1 MSQVFDLL
9 AITPMISALYKPHLQ
24 RPHFDTRVAG
34 GGQVQVSNLPDRV
47 IVSFFVWDWMFL
59 VYGREPKET
68 FDFQIVLHSD
78 GRIALNY
85 GPEPQDP
92 DEAFG
97 DGIVGLFPFPG
108 VVKTGLLG
116 SISDPVDG
124 SVPEHLDLVETAL
137 YATGEPGRVL
147 VEFTTRGP
155 IRPIPNQEIF
165 YIVEIDDWDFS
176 LESPCGRTAAEGPGR
191 TPGRRTTAMSMTT
204 GSACCSIRA
213 SSRVAPRLSALS
225 PGRGIS

>member
-1 MSQVFDLL
+1 MSRVFDLL
-9 AITPMISALYKPHLQ
+9 AITPMISALYKPHLDGTV
-24 RPHFDTRVAG
+24 R
-34 GGQVQVSNLPDRV
+34 VSNMPDRV
-47 IVSFFVWDWMFL
+47 IVSFFVWDRIFL

-97 DGIVGLFPFPG
+97 DGIVGVFPG
-108 VVKTGLLG
+108 VIKTGLLG

-147 VEFTTRGP
+147 VEYDKRSHPSDPEPGDLLHRGHR
-155 IRPIPNQEIF
+155 RPGFVRWSRPAAGRQPNGQ
-165 YIVEIDDWDFS
+165 V
-176 LESPCGRTAAEGPGR
+176 
-191 TPGRRTTAMSMTT
+191 GRR
-204 GSACCSIRA
+204 GSVR
-213 SSRVAPRLSALS
+213 PRC
-225 PGRGIS
+225 R